1 MSYSSRRVPTFGW
14 FAVAISFFLA
24 TPRFAESRDL
34 IGYQDPPQLAALIKE
49 GLEHS
54 PRIAAARLHWQA
66 QTKVPIQAA
75 TLPDPQLELQPFS
88 VGDPWP
94 GAGLTTSDFA
104 YTGFGASQAIPFPG
118 KLGLASAAAEKDAQY
133 ARQQSQAV
141 RREVAAKIRES
152 YFELFYHAKL
162 LQILNLTGD
171 ELGRIAQVAESHY
184 RVGRGSQH
192 DVVNAQLKRTGILKD
207 LAMHHQEEHQVN
219 VVLKALLGRDQ
230 DSADIEPGEIKPSRI
245 KLSAPQ
251 LRALVRARAPQLKML
266 RIAREGDGDRLKL
279 ARKGYAPD
287 FNVGY
292 MYQKTGPG
300 FRDYFMLTL
309 GATVPLYFWR
319 KQTPAIQQAGLEL
332 EAAGKNEAD
341 GVLEVSAGAES
352 VLIALHTADR
362 ILKIYR
368 EGLLPQGR
376 NSVDSAF
383 AAYRVDKADF
393 QTLISAVIDLLNLQQ
408 EYYRTVADHEIDVA
422 RIEQFIEEDRR

>member
-1 MSYSSRRVPTFGW
+1 MSYRARQIPIFCW
-14 FAVAISFFLA
+14 FAVTIAFFLVPA
-24 TPRFAESRDL
+24 LAEGRDS

-66 QTKVPIQAA
+66 QAKVPIQAA
-75 TLPDPQLELQPFS
+75 TLPDPQLLLQPFS

-94 GAGLTTSDFA
+94 GAGLTSSDFA
-104 YTGFGASQAIPFPG
+104 YTGFGASQAIPYPG
-118 KLGLASAAAEKDAQY
+118 KLRLASAAAEKDAQY
-133 ARQQSQAV
+133 ARQQYQAA

-152 YFELFYHAKL
+152 YFELFYHTKL
-162 LQILNLTGD
+162 LEVLDLTGD
-171 ELGRIAQVAESHY
+171 ELGRIAEVAESHY

-219 VVLKALLGRDQ
+219 LRLKALLGRGQ
-230 DSADIEPGEIKPSRI
+230 DSADLEIGEVKPSRI
-245 KLSAPQ
+245 ELSAPR
-251 LRALVRARAPQLKML
+251 LRALARARAPELQLL
-266 RIAREGDGDRLKL
+266 RITRQGDADRLEL

-319 KQTPAIQQAGLEL
+319 KQTPAIKQAGLEL
-332 EAAGKNEAD
+332 EAAGQNEAE
-341 GVLEVSAGAES
+341 GVLEVSADAES
-352 VLIALHTADR
+352 VLVALRTADR
-362 ILKIYR
+362 ILEIYR

-422 RIEQFIEEDRR
+422 RIEQFIEEDRQ